1 MVHVTEDPDL
11 KVMATASPPRGGLPA
26 HLLRYRPGTRAV
38 DYLVAYQMLFLVRL
52 FSCPQG
58 ERWEVGSTPSEEAAG
73 IAALGLADFPHDFS
87 LRMLGTIIIQVRTCS
102 VGYRIDAW
110 IRENLPGLRDQQE
123 HAIRSQLAENE
134 RVLAPDTRSKFP
146 KALVD
151 ANTVMNAVFATSW
164 GRVFREPRLAIPF
177 TAMGYGA
184 KAAQLLAI
192 LEDTPDDPVADRAL
206 IEGWAKALG
215 LVGTFHFQPYTT
227 T

>member
-1 MVHVTEDPDL
+1 
-11 KVMATASPPRGGLPA
+11 
-26 HLLRYRPGTRAV
+26 
-38 DYLVAYQMLFLVRL
+38 
-52 FSCPQG
+52 
-58 ERWEVGSTPSEEAAG
+58 
-73 IAALGLADFPHDFS
+73 
-87 LRMLGTIIIQVRTCS
+87 
-102 VGYRIDAW
+102 
-110 IRENLPGLRDQQE
+110 
-123 HAIRSQLAENE
+123 
-134 RVLAPDTRSKFP
+134 
-146 KALVD
+146 
-151 ANTVMNAVFATSW
+151 VFATSW